1 MNNNNNKRKQPK
13 TIWDFLRECPL
24 VSMICLSVIG
34 YTLYALVGAMGGEYK
49 LRISKDHTIFMS
61 AMIKDDP
68 YKTDDAPKKPEKE
81 TPATDTDAD
90 RTPVPDATASDAP
103 ATSSDAAITD
113 GSEPIP
119 TTYITVPVR
128 KARSAYYDDNDRIA
142 QTTNYDYIT
151 VNTDYFNDAA
161 FIGDSRIEGLHDYG
175 TLRTKTTADFY
186 YKDGVSIWDLM
197 DKTMANGETVP
208 NALASK
214 QYKKIFLMCGVN
226 ELGSGYAKDY
236 QAQYKK
242 VLDQIQELQP
252 DAVIFVMG
260 MMHVTQSYADNSDVY
275 NNDNVDC
282 RNALIAEYADGQRI
296 FYLDM
301 NTCVCDMDGDVPMG
315 VKSEYSNDGIHLQA
329 QYYSLWEAYLLQHG
343 VSDSVFTNLQNKQ

>member
-1 MNNNNNKRKQPK
+1 MNNNKKRRQPK

-24 VSMICLSVIG
+24 VSLILLSVIG

-49 LRISKDHTIFMS
+49 LRISKDHTLFMS
-61 AMIKDDP
+61 AMIKEDP
-68 YKTDDAPKKPEKE
+68 FTKKSNPEKPAAD
-81 TPATDTDAD
+81 TTATDTDAD
-90 RTPVPDATASDAP
+90 SAPVPAATSTDAPATASDA
-103 ATSSDAAITD
+103 I
-113 GSEPIP
+113 GSNGGEPIP
-119 TTYITVPVR
+119 TTYITVPMR
-128 KARSAYYDDNDRIA
+128 TARSAYYDDNNRVA
-142 QTTNYDYIT
+142 QTTNYNYIT

-175 TLRTKTTADFY
+175 TLHTKTTADFY
-186 YKDGVSIWDLM
+186 YKDGISIWDLM

-208 NALASK
+208 IALASK

-242 VLDQIQELQP
+242 VLDEIQELQP
-252 DAVIFVMG
+252 NAVIFVMG
-260 MMHVTQSYADNSDVY
+260 MMHVTQSYADSSDVY

-282 RNALIAEYADGQRI
+282 RNALVAEYADGQHI

-315 VKSEYSNDGIHLQA
+315 VKADYSNDGIHLLA

-343 VSDSVFTNLQNKQ
+343 VSDSVFTNLQNNK

>member
-1 MNNNNNKRKQPK
+1 MNNNKKQKQPK

-24 VSMICLSVIG
+24 VSMILLSVIG
-34 YTLYALVGAMGGEYK
+34 YTLYALVGAIGGEYK
-49 LRISKDHTIFMS
+49 LRISKDHTLFMS
-61 AMIKDDP
+61 AMIREDP
-68 YKTDDAPKKPEKE
+68 YTTDGAPKKPADDM
-81 TPATDTDAD
+81 TATDTDAD
-90 RTPVPDATASDAP
+90 SAIVPPATSTDAP
-103 ATSSDAAITD
+103 ATSSDAISTD
-113 GSEPIP
+113 GSQPIP

-128 KARSAYYDDNDRIA
+128 KARSAYYDDNNRIA

-151 VNTDYFNDAA
+151 VNPDYFNDAA

-175 TLRTKTTADFY
+175 TLRTDTTADFY

-208 NALASK
+208 YALSSK

-282 RNALIAEYADGQRI
+282 RNALVAEYADGQHI

-301 NTCVCDMDGDVPMG
+301 NSCVCDMDGDVPMG
-315 VKSEYSNDGIHLQA
+315 VKEEYSHDGIHLQA
-329 QYYSLWEAYLLQHG
+329 QYYSLWEEYLLQHG
-343 VSDSVFTNLQNKQ
+343 VRDSVFTNLQNTK

>member
-1 MNNNNNKRKQPK
+1 MNNNNNKQKQPK

-128 KARSAYYDDNDRIA
+128 KARSAYYDDNNRVA

-236 QAQYKK
+236 QAQ
-242 VLDQIQELQP
+242 
-252 DAVIFVMG
+252 
-260 MMHVTQSYADNSDVY
+260 
-275 NNDNVDC
+275 
-282 RNALIAEYADGQRI
+282 
-296 FYLDM
+296 
-301 NTCVCDMDGDVPMG
+301 
-315 VKSEYSNDGIHLQA
+315 
-329 QYYSLWEAYLLQHG
+329 
-343 VSDSVFTNLQNKQ
+343 